1 MLLTLSSVAKR
12 TKELGTLKAIG
23 WPQSK
28 VVRQVSGESLV
39 QGALG
44 GVVGAVLGIGAAAL
58 VSALGL
64 TLKAS
69 VASAGGGGGPF
80 GGAFGQ
86 GQVVSGTTD
95 VVLKAPV
102 SFGLVVLAIALSIV
116 AGLLAGS
123 VGGLRAARL
132 RPAEALRNLD

>member
-44 GVVGAVLGIGAAAL
+44 GVVGAVLGIGAAAA

-69 VASAGGGGGPF
+69 VAAAGGGGGRARRRP
-80 GGAFGQ
+80 GA
-86 GQVVSGTTD
+86 
-95 VVLKAPV
+95 
-102 SFGLVVLAIALSIV
+102 
-116 AGLLAGS
+116 
-123 VGGLRAARL
+123 AARSAAPSA
-132 RPAEALRNLD
+132 RDRSSPARRTSSSRRR